1 MRRALKIEVKGRTWE
16 KQLEEESMSR
26 EDGHVMRRT
35 LGIVVEGQTE
45 DMEEAGCGRKHEQ
58 GR

>member
-1 MRRALKIEVKGRTWE
+1 
-16 KQLEEESMSR
+16 MSR

-45 DMEEAGCGRKHEQ
+45 DIGESGCGRKHEQ
-58 GR
+58 GRCSCLEKFIRD